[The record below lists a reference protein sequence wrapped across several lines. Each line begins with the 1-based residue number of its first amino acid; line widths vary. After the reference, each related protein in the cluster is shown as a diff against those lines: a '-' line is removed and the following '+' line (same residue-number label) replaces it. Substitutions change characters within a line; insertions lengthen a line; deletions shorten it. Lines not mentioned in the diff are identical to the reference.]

1 MAVMLYG
8 IVSTTRAKQIAQTGI
23 VSEGLTTISP
33 VTLKFGSN
41 EVNYFFFNRKDAEE
55 VEERTRRRAEA
66 SNRRK
71 RVRII
76 RVTFDRKALPC
87 QAAMECQKTSGA
99 DTLEDLAEYIF
110 RSKGIPSY
118 VWRLPNGMYM
128 LVVYNSSK
136 EPLVKGVFRQK
147 KEKEPP
153 KAEEKAQEQ
162 KPVEPVQKPVQTYG
176 QLPTQQ
182 AETGTE
188 EFVHQYC
195 REISS
200 LGYST
205 VLFLG
210 FLLGMVVDMAADGEG
225 LFKLICVM
233 GMLGITGLLFL
244 AWWLIAKARYYEKK
258 GNR

>member
-1 MAVMLYG
+1 M
-8 IVSTTRAKQIAQTGI
+8 
-23 VSEGLTTISP
+23 
-33 VTLKFGSN
+33 
-41 EVNYFFFNRKDAEE
+41 
-55 VEERTRRRAEA
+55 
-66 SNRRK
+66 
-71 RVRII
+71 
-76 RVTFDRKALPC
+76 
-87 QAAMECQKTSGA
+87 
-99 DTLEDLAEYIF
+99 
-110 RSKGIPSY
+110 
-118 VWRLPNGMYM
+118 
-128 LVVYNSSK
+128 
-136 EPLVKGVFRQK
+136 
-147 KEKEPP
+147 
-153 KAEEKAQEQ
+153 
-162 KPVEPVQKPVQTYG
+162 EPVQKPVQAYG

-182 AETGTE
+182 VETGTE

-244 AWWLIAKARYYEKK
+244 AWWLIAKARYYENK

>member
-1 MAVMLYG
+1 MAVRLYG

-55 VEERTRRRAEA
+55 IEQRTKRRAEA
-66 SNRRK
+66 SNGRK

-153 KAEEKAQEQ
+153 KAEEKPQEQ
-162 KPVEPVQKPVQTYG
+162 
-176 QLPTQQ
+176 
-182 AETGTE
+182 
-188 EFVHQYC
+188 
-195 REISS
+195 
-200 LGYST
+200 
-205 VLFLG
+205 
-210 FLLGMVVDMAADGEG
+210 
-225 LFKLICVM
+225 
-233 GMLGITGLLFL
+233 
-244 AWWLIAKARYYEKK
+244 
-258 GNR
+258 